1 MKRIFVEKKAA
12 FREHTK
18 AVLQDLRESLG
29 LSGAEDLRIA
39 QRYDIDGLS
48 EEDFRKTLPT
58 IFAEPQVDDVFED
71 ALPCGADDKVF
82 AVEYLPG
89 QFDQRADS
97 AAQCVQMLTR
107 KERPLIASAL
117 VYVIRGNVSDE
128 DLARV
133 KAYLINPVDSREAS
147 LEVPETL
154 RRGVPAPAPIP
165 RLEDFSR
172 KTPEELSALR
182 RELGLAMS
190 DADLAFVQKYFR
202 DEERREPT
210 LTEIRVLDTYWSD
223 HCRHTTFLTRLNR
236 VSFDDSPLLAPVE
249 KAWERYLALRR
260 ELGREDKTV
269 CLMDVA
275 LLAMRELKK
284 QGKLDDLEVSEEIN
298 AASIVVPVTV
308 DGKTED
314 WLVMF
319 KNETHNHPTE
329 IEPFGGAATCLGGAI
344 RDPLSGRSYVYQA
357 MRVTGAADPRA
368 PFSKTLSGK
377 LPQRKIVRG
386 AAQGYS
392 SYGNQIGLA
401 TGTVHEIYH
410 PGYVAKRLEIGAVIA
425 AGPKKNVVRG
435 TPVPGD
441 VIVLVGGRTGRDGI
455 GGATGSSKEHTE
467 HALENS
473 AEVQKGDAPTE
484 RKLQRLFRDPDVA
497 RLIKRCNDFGAGGV
511 SVAVGELAPSLDI
524 RLDRVPRKYEGL
536 NGTELAISES
546 QERMAVVL
554 DPADFEKFRA
564 AADRENLES
573 TPIADVTDSGRLRMF
588 WQGEAIV
595 DLRRAFLDTNGA
607 TQETDAR
614 VCAPDPAKNP
624 LLPKPLLGNDA
635 AKTWLNVVGSL
646 RCCGQRGLV
655 ERFDA
660 SIGAGT
666 VLHPFGG
673 KTQSTP
679 IEAMAAKIPV
689 LEGETDDCTLM
700 SFGFD
705 PELSSWSPAHGAAF
719 AVVDSVARLAA
730 AAGDPAKAR
739 LTLQEYF
746 EKLGSDPARWG
757 KPLAAL
763 LGAFTAQLELGN
775 GAVGGKDSMSG
786 SFKNLD
792 VPPTLVSFAV
802 VPAKASGVISP
813 ELKRAGTKIVRVPA
827 KYAEDRMPDWADL
840 RGKLAAVHRLVAS
853 GRVLSARTVRA
864 GGLAAALA
872 EMAFGNGIGVA
883 LDVAPDAKFF
893 VPEYGAWVLEV
904 PADEALD
911 GLEHETLG
919 RTQEKEEISWNGGS
933 VSLAALRE
941 AWEAPLE
948 AVFPT
953 RAAPADTAPA
963 PQVFSCAAR
972 AVPAHAKIRV
982 AKPRVFIPVFPG
994 SNCEYDTARAFREAG
1009 AEPEIFVVRNLT
1021 TAAVEES
1028 LRAIAEKI
1036 SQAQILMIP
1045 GGFSAGDEP
1054 DGSGKFIA
1062 SVFKNPAVRDATN
1075 ALIKERDG
1083 LILGICNGF
1092 QALIKLGLV
1101 PFGEIRDMDASCPT
1115 LFRNRIGR
1123 HISRYVH
1130 TRVASVKSPWLSNV
1144 NVGDVFTIPASHGE
1158 GNFTATPETVAR
1170 LAANG
1175 QIAFQ
1180 YCDAAGTPS
1189 YDIACNPNGSY
1200 QAIEGILSPDGRV
1213 LGKMGHSERRGN
1225 DVGKNIPGNKNQPIF
1240 AAGVAYFA

>member
-1 MKRIFVEKKAA
+1 MKRIFVEKKPA
-12 FREHTK
+12 FREQAK
-18 AVLQDLRESLG
+18 LVLQDLRESLG
-29 LSGAEDLRIA
+29 LPGLTGLRVA
-39 QRYDIDGLS
+39 QRYDIDGLDDS
-48 EEDFRKTLPT
+48 DFQKTLPT
-58 IFAEPQVDDVFED
+58 IFAEPQVDDVFENT
-71 ALPCGADDKVF
+71 LPHEASDTVF

-97 AAQCVQMLTR
+97 AAQCVQMLTL
-107 KERPLIASAL
+107 KERPLIATAL
-117 VYVIRGNVSDE
+117 VYVLSGEISTE
-128 DLARV
+128 DAARV
-133 KAYLINPVDSREAS
+133 KAYLINPVDSREAP
-147 LEVPETL
+147 LAIPATL
-154 RRGVPAPAPIP
+154 KQTIPAPAAIP
-165 RLEDFSR
+165 HVADFSK
-172 KTPEELSALR
+172 KTPEEISALR
-182 RELGLAMS
+182 DELGLAMS

-202 DEERREPT
+202 DEEHREPT

-223 HCRHTTFLTRLNR
+223 HCRHTTFLTRLKN

-249 KAWERYLALRR
+249 NAWEKYLSLRTA
-260 ELGREDKTV
+260 LGREEKTV

-275 LLAMRELKK
+275 LLAMRELKR

-298 AASIVVPVTV
+298 AASIVVPVTI

-357 MRVTGAADPRA
+357 MRVTGAADPRL
-368 PFSKTLSGK
+368 PFSKTLPGK

-401 TGTVHEIYH
+401 TGIVHEIYH
-410 PGYVAKRLEIGAVIA
+410 PGYVAKRLEIGAVVA
-425 AGPKKNVVRG
+425 AGLKKNVVRG

-441 VIVLVGGRTGRDGI
+441 IIVLVGGRTGRDGI

-467 HALENS
+467 KALENS

-484 RKLQRLFRDPDVA
+484 RKLQRLFRDAEVS

-511 SVAVGELAPSLDI
+511 SVAIGELAPSLDI
-524 RLDRVPRKYEGL
+524 RLDLVPKKYEGL

-554 DPADFEKFRA
+554 APEDFEKFRA

-573 TPIADVTDSGRLRMF
+573 THVADVTDTGRLRMF
-588 WQGEAIV
+588 WRGDAIV

-607 TQETDAR
+607 TQEADAH
-614 VCAPDPAKNP
+614 VLAPDPAKNP
-624 LLPKPLLGNDA
+624 LIPKPLFRDGVKA
-635 AKTWLNVVGSL
+635 TWLGVLGDL

-673 KTQSTP
+673 KTQTTP
-679 IEAMAAKIPV
+679 VEAMAAKIPV

-705 PELSSWSPAHGAAF
+705 PELSSWSPAHGATF
-719 AVVDSVARLAA
+719 AVVDSVARIVAA
-730 AAGDPAKAR
+730 GGDPARVR
-739 LTLQEYF
+739 LTLQEFF

-775 GAVGGKDSMSG
+775 GAIGGKDSMSG

-792 VPPTLVSFAV
+792 VPPTLVSFAI

-813 ELKRAGTKIVRVPA
+813 ELKKVGTKIVHVPA
-827 KYAEDRMPDWADL
+827 KLSSDRMPDWEDL
-840 RGKLAAVHRLVAS
+840 REKLAAVHKLVAS
-853 GRVLSARTVRA
+853 GRIFAARTVRT
-864 GGLAAALA
+864 GGIAVALT
-872 EMAFGNGIGVA
+872 EMALGNQIGIA
-883 LDVAPDAKFF
+883 LENVPDAKFF
-893 VPEYGAWVLEV
+893 TPEYGSWVLEV
-904 PADEALD
+904 AADDALD
-911 GLEHETLG
+911 GLEHRVIGT
-919 RTQEKEEISWNGGS
+919 TQAKAEISWDGVS
-933 VSLAALRE
+933 VPLAEMRN
-941 AWEAPLE
+941 AWEFALE
-948 AVFPT
+948 NVFPT
-953 RAAPADTAPA
+953 RASVADTAPA
-963 PQVFSCAAR
+963 PRVFSCEER
-972 AVPAHAKIRV
+972 ALPAHAKISV
-982 AKPRVFIPVFPG
+982 AKPRVLIPVFPG
-994 SNCEYDTARAFREAG
+994 SNCEYDSARAFREAG
-1009 AEPEIFVVRNLT
+1009 AIPEIFVIRNLT
-1021 TAAVEES
+1021 TAAVDES
-1028 LRAIAEKI
+1028 LRALAEKI
-1036 SQAQILMIP
+1036 SNAQILMIP

-1101 PFGEIRDMDASCPT
+1101 PFGEIRDMDAACPT

-1130 TRVASVKSPWLSNV
+1130 TRVASVKSPWLANV
-1144 NVGDVFTIPASHGE
+1144 NVGDVFTVPASHGE
-1158 GNFTATPETVAR
+1158 GNFTATPETVAA
-1170 LAANG
+1170 LAENG

-1189 YDIACNPNGSY
+1189 YDIAYNPNGSY

-1225 DVGKNIPGNKNQPIF
+1225 NVGKNIPGVKIQPLF
-1240 AAGVAYFA
+1240 DAGVAYFA

>member
-58 IFAEPQVDDVFED
+58 IFAESQVDDVFED

-202 DEERREPT
+202 DEERRGPT

-524 RLDRVPRKYEGL
+524 RLDCVPRKYEGL

-673 KTQSTP
+673 KTQTTP

-730 AAGDPAKAR
+730 AGGDPAKAR

-872 EMAFGNGIGVA
+872 EMAFGNGVGVA
-883 LDVAPDAKFF
+883 LDAAPDAKFF

-1213 LGKMGHSERRGN
+1213 LGKMGHSERRGT
-1225 DVGKNIPGNKNQPIF
+1225 DVGKNVPGNKNQPIF

>member
-673 KTQSTP
+673 KTQTTP

-730 AAGDPAKAR
+730 AGGDPAKAR

-853 GRVLSARTVRA
+853 SRVLSARTVRA

-883 LDVAPDAKFF
+883 LDAAPDAKFF
-893 VPEYGAWVLEV
+893 VPEYGAWVLEI

>member
-202 DEERREPT
+202 DEERRGPT

-588 WQGEAIV
+588 WQGDAIV

-607 TQETDAR
+607 TQEADVR

-673 KTQSTP
+673 KTQTTP

-730 AAGDPAKAR
+730 AGGDPAKAR

-827 KYAEDRMPDWADL
+827 KYAEDRMPDWEDL
-840 RGKLAAVHRLVAS
+840 RGKLAAVHRLVAA

-883 LDVAPDAKFF
+883 LDAAPDAKFF
-893 VPEYGAWVLEV
+893 VPEYGAWVLEIL
-904 PADEALD
+904 ADEALD